1 MTLTKKLMLFAFA
14 LMLLPA
20 VASAQIDQFG
30 AVDTIFAELSKIDD
44 FNWSITVKYSND
56 ENVIGMSV
64 PFKFSAGTNR
74 IVGDSA
80 IYTGGRVEHWT
91 VKTFRPDTSIQ
102 CVTMGMIANLGPTNK
117 TLEAGKGRLVTI
129 FVSSLDHQPIDKL
142 MVDTTTTSPNNSLMI
157 IADRFQ
163 GGEHPD
169 TIPINERERL
179 EIKPHFVVIQPK

>member
-1 MTLTKKLMLFAFA
+1 MTLTKKLILFAFA
-14 LMLLPA
+14 LMVLPA
-20 VASAQIDQFG
+20 IASAQVDQFG
-30 AVDTIFAELSKIDD
+30 FVDTVYAELSKIDD
-44 FNWSITVKYSND
+44 FNWSITVKYTND

-64 PFKFSAGTNR
+64 PFKLSSGTNR

-117 TLEAGKGRLVTI
+117 TLDPGKGRLVTI
-129 FVSSLDHQPIDKL
+129 FVSSLDNKPIESL
-142 MVDTTTTSPNNSLMI
+142 YVDTTTTSPNNSLMI

-163 GGEHPD
+163 TGEKPD
-169 TIPINERERL
+169 TIPLNDRQKL
-179 EIKPHFVVIQPK
+179 EIRPHFVVIQPK